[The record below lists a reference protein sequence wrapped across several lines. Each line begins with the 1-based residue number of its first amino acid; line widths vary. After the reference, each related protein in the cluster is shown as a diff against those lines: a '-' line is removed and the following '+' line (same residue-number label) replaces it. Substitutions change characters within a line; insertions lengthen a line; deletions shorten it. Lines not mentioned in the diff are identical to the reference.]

1 MRALLPYMNQRC
13 AVFCSSDLMAFGV
26 AIEARVQGIAV
37 PDRLAICGF
46 GNFELSEMN
55 EPAITTVSLE
65 ALGTGRSAAAL
76 LLRRLAG
83 EGLREADRVQVPFRI
98 VERATT

>member
-1 MRALLPYMNQRC
+1 MRTLLPFLDQRC

-26 AIEARVQGIAV
+26 ATEARVQGVAI

-55 EPAITTVSLE
+55 EPPITTVSLE
-65 ALGTGRSAAAL
+65 ATGTGRSAAAL

-83 EGLREADRVQVPFRI
+83 EGPRESDRVQVPFRI
-98 VERATT
+98 VARATT